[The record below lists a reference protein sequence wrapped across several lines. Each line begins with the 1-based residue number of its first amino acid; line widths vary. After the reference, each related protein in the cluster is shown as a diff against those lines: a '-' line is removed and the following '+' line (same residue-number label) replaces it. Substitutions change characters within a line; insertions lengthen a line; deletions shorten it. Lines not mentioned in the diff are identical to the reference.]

1 MQNYYEKLGVSRY
14 ASVDEIKQATQQKIQ
29 LIKTAYATLSDAD
42 KRQAYDA
49 NRGEV
54 DYYVLLDT
62 DDMVTGTHLKAI
74 AQEKLKEFEAIYKIL
89 SDSVKREEYDASLQA
104 STSSAPPKPTI
115 SDDNPYAAPDT
126 VVIDILGKNDEIKLA
141 SRGSRLKA
149 YIIDTLIYM
158 TPIIIVLVTATFLE
172 DSEMASGFVE
182 GMENGDFNSV
192 STFMPLYAT
201 FIALSFIV
209 IFILNLIYLH
219 RNGQTIG
226 KKALNIKIVRTDYSR
241 ASLPRIIFLRYIV
254 IGFLGGI
261 PGIGV
266 FITFADYLMIFGK
279 ERRCLHDYIADT
291 IVVEAE

>member
-1 MQNYYEKLGVSRY
+1 
-14 ASVDEIKQATQQKIQ
+14 
-29 LIKTAYATLSDAD
+29 
-42 KRQAYDA
+42 
-49 NRGEV
+49 
-54 DYYVLLDT
+54 
-62 DDMVTGTHLKAI
+62 MVTGTHLKAI

-104 STSSAPPKPTI
+104 SISSAPKSSPKPTI
-115 SDDNPYAAPDT
+115 LNDDDNPYAAPDT
-126 VVIDILGKNDEIKLA
+126 VVIDILGKNDGIELA

-149 YIIDTLIYM
+149 YIVDTLIYM
-158 TPIIIVLVTATFLE
+158 IPIIIVLVAATFLE
-172 DSEMASGFVE
+172 DSEMASGFVK

-192 STFMPLYAT
+192 STFMPLYVG
-201 FIALSFIV
+201 FVALSFTV
-209 IFILNLIYLH
+209 IFIVNLVYLY